1 MLESPLV
8 RLLHTTFF
16 SSRISLKKPKKAR
29 TAQIATDPVARLLH
43 PFTLFSV
50 SHRRLYLIRS
60 IGFTATQVY
69 CTTGTRKVASGVAE
83 MLQYAMG
90 YDGVLMHGL
99 CRDLQDE
106 FARRDS
112 MSAADR
118 TVAGRAPRLTL
129 WN

>member
-1 MLESPLV
+1 
-8 RLLHTTFF
+8 
-16 SSRISLKKPKKAR
+16 
-29 TAQIATDPVARLLH
+29 
-43 PFTLFSV
+43 
-50 SHRRLYLIRS
+50 
-60 IGFTATQVY
+60 
-69 CTTGTRKVASGVAE
+69 

-112 MSAADR
+112 MSTADR